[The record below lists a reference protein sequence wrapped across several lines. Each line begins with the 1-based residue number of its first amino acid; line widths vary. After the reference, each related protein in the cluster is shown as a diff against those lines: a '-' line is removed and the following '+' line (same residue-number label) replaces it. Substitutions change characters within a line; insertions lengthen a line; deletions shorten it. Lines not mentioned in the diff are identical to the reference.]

1 MPKLIKNINNFS
13 GGLNNNT
20 NRRDIIDSESQV
32 LLNVSNEIPGK
43 LVMEGRSV
51 ASNLSSNDV
60 TAIDALNY
68 GNGLLHTN
76 LDRNFGAA
84 GINETEYLFINDKT
98 DSIVRIYDVTNGAAE
113 ATTIDYGNTAS
124 LVEMYSVDGQIR
136 VVPHYGN
143 AGNTPQVL
151 GYYNFDRN
159 FGYTTSTSPINN
171 SRSNIYISSDLHI
184 APIKGGTNS
193 NVAYET
199 DKLYNKMTHF
209 HPDND
214 SEIFMLNVGSAD
226 YAMGV
231 DGGTN
236 TTQHQ
241 NKVEVTAQ
249 EMHDL
254 LDGYL
259 DNASGYTSDGKGSMA
274 VIAYFRNDV
283 NADDDTTIKPKS
295 GKRYG
300 LWASKVYSNYDDD
313 TNKSESVAV
322 YLGSVYQ
329 HVSVGTSS
337 TDVAQKLYFGLTGR
351 MGDKDPRYSGF
362 KIYYAL
368 MDGFTEGSTIDNS
381 TNIGVKYLLA
391 EVDFGKG
398 LRYAGSNTYQ
408 NLFPYT
414 LIDDKQWTWP
424 VQGWMSTDRFI
435 GDGIT
440 DLSIAE
446 PYIIEGPSV
455 IGEANT
461 GFKTSTIL
469 NRRIYAG
476 NVQYYDSERKLVTK
490 SDRVLKSLPNQ
501 FDYFPENS
509 FIDVEV
515 EDGDTIIKLESLGNK
530 LLQFKRNKLF
540 IINVSRDIEFLEAEY
555 EHKGCEKDYHVVKG
569 EGFVAWFNTYGA
581 YIYDG
586 QQVIDINL
594 SQVAQPKL
602 ADWSTTHYH
611 DNNVIG
617 YLPKS
622 KELIIVNKNQNILF
636 YDLKSESWRQSN
648 VFGNTDITNL
658 VNFNNGDL
666 YWWSSVAGL
675 MGNPDTIDLVKWDKT
690 PSSKNGGQVLY
701 KSKEF
706 DMGSAATN
714 KNYNSLYINYKEGA
728 NVKVQAF
735 GTKTDASE
743 IALTDVGTLSSG
755 GFKTTKMA
763 FPATFKNCV
772 GVGIALTTTNA
783 TNANFEV
790 NDIQIIY
797 REKVTR

>member
-1 MPKLIKNINNFS
+1 MPKLIKNVANFS

-20 NRRDIIDSESQV
+20 NRRDILDVESQV

-43 LVMEGRSV
+43 LVMEGRSI
-51 ASNLSSNDV
+51 ASSISSNDV

-98 DSIVRIYDVTNGAAE
+98 DSIVRIYDVTNSAAE

-171 SRSNIYISSDLHI
+171 SLSNVYVSSNLHI

-209 HPDND
+209 HPLND
-214 SEIFMLNVGSAD
+214 SEIFMLDVQSSGT
-226 YAMGV
+226 YAMGTS
-231 DGGTN
+231 TN
-236 TTQHQ
+236 V
-241 NKVEVTAQ
+241 NKVEVTAV

-254 LDGYL
+254 LEGYL

-300 LWASKVYSNYDDD
+300 LWASKVYSNYDSD

-329 HVSVGTSS
+329 HVSVGTTS

-368 MDGFTEGSTIDNS
+368 MDGFQEGATIDNS

-391 EVDFGKG
+391 EVDFAKG
-398 LRYAGSNTYQ
+398 LRYAGSQTYQ
-408 NLFPYT
+408 FLFPYT
-414 LIDDKQWTWP
+414 LNSDKQWTWP
-424 VQGWMSTDRFI
+424 IQGWMSTDRFI
-435 GDGIT
+435 ADGIT

-446 PYIIEGPSV
+446 PYIVEGPSV

-469 NRRIYAG
+469 NRRVYAG

-501 FDYFPENS
+501 FDNFPENT

-581 YIYDG
+581 YIYNG

-594 SQVAQPKL
+594 AQNGQPKL
-602 ADWSTTHYH
+602 TNWSTTHYH

-648 VFGNTDITNL
+648 TFGNRDITNL

-666 YWWSSVAGL
+666 YWWQSVAGL
-675 MGNPDTIDLVKWDKT
+675 NSNPDTIDLVKWSKT
-690 PSSKNGGQVLY
+690 PSTKSGSQVLY
-701 KSKEF
+701 QTKEF

-714 KNYNSLYINYKEGA
+714 KNYNTLYINYKEGN

-735 GTKTDASE
+735 GTKIDASE
-743 IALTDVGTLSSG
+743 ISLTDMSGGGALSSG
-755 GFKTTKMA
+755 GYKTTKMA
-763 FPATFKNCV
+763 FPDTFKNCA
-772 GVGIALTTTNA
+772 GVGIALTTTGT

-790 NDIQIIY
+790 NDIQIVY

>member
-1 MPKLIKNINNFS
+1 VPKLIKNINNFS

>member
-1 MPKLIKNINNFS
+1 VPKLIKNIANFT

-20 NRRDIIDSESQV
+20 NRRDILDIESQV
-32 LLNVSNEIPGK
+32 MLNISNEIPGK
-43 LVMEGRSV
+43 LVMEGKADGQSI
-51 ASNLSSNDV
+51 SSNDV
-60 TAIDALNY
+60 TSIDALNY

-76 LDRNFGAA
+76 LDRNFGSA
-84 GINETEYLFINDKT
+84 GINETEYLFVNDKT
-98 DSIVRIYDVTNGAAE
+98 DSIVRIYDVTNNTAE
-113 ATTIDYGNTAS
+113 ATTIDYGNAAS

-136 VVPHYGN
+136 VIPHYGN
-143 AGNTPQVL
+143 AGNKPKVL
-151 GYYNFDRN
+151 GYYNFDRKM
-159 FGYTTSTSPINN
+159 GLLGTETTINN
-171 SRSNIYISSDLHI
+171 SRNNVYISSDLHV

-193 NVAYET
+193 NVEYEV
-199 DKLYNKMTHF
+199 DKAYNKMTHF

-214 SEIFMLNVGSAD
+214 SEIFMLDVQNSGD
-226 YAMGV
+226 YAMGTSSHV
-231 DGGTN
+231 
-236 TTQHQ
+236 

-254 LDGYL
+254 LDGY
-259 DNASGYTSDGKGSMA
+259 ASGGSDYTTAGQGSMA

-283 NADDDTTIKPKS
+283 NADDDTSIKPKS

-300 LWASKVYSNYDDD
+300 LWASKVYSNYEDDS
-313 TNKSESVAV
+313 NKSESVAV
-322 YLGSVYQ
+322 YIGNVYQ
-329 HVSVGTSS
+329 HVSVGATS

-368 MDGFTEGSTIDNS
+368 MDGFTEGSVLDNY
-381 TNIGVKYLLA
+381 TNVGVKYLLA
-391 EVDFGKG
+391 EVDFAKG
-398 LRYAGSNTYQ
+398 LRYAGSETYQ
-408 NLFPYT
+408 SLFNYT
-414 LIDDKQWTWP
+414 LAGDKQWAWP
-424 VQGWMSTDRFI
+424 IEAWLDTDRFI
-435 GDGIT
+435 GSGIT

-461 GFKTSTIL
+461 GFKTSTVL
-469 NRRIYAG
+469 NRKVYAG
-476 NVQYYDSERKLVTK
+476 NVQYYDSKRNLVTK

-501 FDYFPENS
+501 FDFFPENS

-540 IINVSRDIEFLEAEY
+540 IINVSRGIEFLEAEF

-581 YIYDG
+581 YIYNG

-594 SQVAQPKL
+594 AQNAQPKL
-602 ADWSTTHYH
+602 ANWSTTHYH
-611 DNNVIG
+611 DNNVIA

-622 KELIIVNKNQNILF
+622 KELIIVNKNSNILF
-636 YDLKSESWRQSN
+636 YDMKSESWRQSN
-648 VFGNTDITNL
+648 VFGNRDITNL

-714 KNYNSLYINYKEGA
+714 KNYNTLYINYKEG
-728 NVKVQAF
+728 NNIKVQAF
-735 GTKTDASE
+735 GTRTDANE
-743 IALTDVGTLSSG
+743 IGLTDVGTLSSG
-755 GFKTTKMA
+755 GFKTTKMS
-763 FPATFKNCV
+763 FPDTFKNCV
-772 GVGIALTTTNA
+772 GVGIALTTTGS

-790 NDIQIIY
+790 NDIQIVY
-797 REKVTR
+797 REKLTR

>member
-1 MPKLIKNINNFS
+1 MGTS
-13 GGLNNNT
+13 A
-20 NRRDIIDSESQV
+20 
-32 LLNVSNEIPGK
+32 NV
-43 LVMEGRSV
+43 
-51 ASNLSSNDV
+51 
-60 TAIDALNY
+60 
-68 GNGLLHTN
+68 
-76 LDRNFGAA
+76 
-84 GINETEYLFINDKT
+84 
-98 DSIVRIYDVTNGAAE
+98 
-113 ATTIDYGNTAS
+113 
-124 LVEMYSVDGQIR
+124 
-136 VVPHYGN
+136 
-143 AGNTPQVL
+143 
-151 GYYNFDRN
+151 
-159 FGYTTSTSPINN
+159 
-171 SRSNIYISSDLHI
+171 
-184 APIKGGTNS
+184 
-193 NVAYET
+193 
-199 DKLYNKMTHF
+199 
-209 HPDND
+209 
-214 SEIFMLNVGSAD
+214 
-226 YAMGV
+226 
-231 DGGTN
+231 
-236 TTQHQ
+236 

-254 LDGYL
+254 LDGYE
-259 DNASGYTSDGKGSMA
+259 SGGNNYSVVGRGSMA

-300 LWASKVYSNYDDD
+300 LWASKVYSNYDSD

-337 TDVAQKLYFGLTGR
+337 SDVAQKLYFGLTGR

-368 MDGFTEGSTIDNS
+368 MDGFQEGVAVDNS

-391 EVDFGKG
+391 EVDFAKG
-398 LRYAGSNTYQ
+398 LRYAGSSTYQ
-408 NLFPYT
+408 FLFPYN
-414 LIDDKQWTWP
+414 LINDLQWTWP
-424 VQGWMSTDRFI
+424 INGWASTDRFA
-435 GDGIT
+435 GVGIT

-446 PYIIEGPSV
+446 PYIVEGPSV

-469 NRRIYAG
+469 NRRVYAG

-501 FDYFPENS
+501 FDNFPENT

-581 YIYDG
+581 YIYNG

-594 SQVAQPKL
+594 AQNGQPKL
-602 ADWSTTHYH
+602 TNWSTTHYH

-648 VFGNTDITNL
+648 TFSNRDITNL

-666 YWWSSVAGL
+666 YWWQSVAGL
-675 MGNPDTIDLVKWDKT
+675 NSNPDTIDLVKWSKT
-690 PSSKNGGQVLY
+690 PSTKSGSQVLY
-701 KSKEF
+701 QTKEF

-714 KNYNSLYINYKEGA
+714 KNYNTLYINYKEGN

-735 GTKTDASE
+735 GTKIDASE
-743 IALTDVGTLSSG
+743 ISLTDMSGGGALSSG
-755 GFKTTKMA
+755 GYKTTKMA
-763 FPATFKNCV
+763 FPDTFKNCV
-772 GVGIALTTTNA
+772 GVGIALTTTGT

-790 NDIQIIY
+790 NDIQIVY
-797 REKVTR
+797 REKMTR

>member
-1 MPKLIKNINNFS
+1 MPKLIKNIANFS

-20 NRRDIIDSESQV
+20 NRRDILDVESQV
-32 LLNVSNEIPGK
+32 MLNVSNEIPGK
-43 LVMEGRSV
+43 LVMEGRTI
-51 ASNLSSNDV
+51 ASSISSNDV
-60 TAIDALNY
+60 TGIDALNY

-98 DSIVRIYDVTNGAAE
+98 DSIVRIYDVTNSAAE
-113 ATTIDYGNTAS
+113 ATNIDYGNTAS

-159 FGYTTSTSPINN
+159 FGYTTSISPINN
-171 SRSNIYISSDLHI
+171 SRSNVYISSNLHV
-184 APIKGGTNS
+184 APIQGGSSS

-214 SEIFMLNVGSAD
+214 SEIFMLDVGSTD
-226 YAMGV
+226 YAMGTSGNV
-231 DGGTN
+231 
-236 TTQHQ
+236 

-254 LDGYL
+254 LGGYV
-259 DNASGYTSDGKGSMA
+259 SGGSDYTIAGQGSMA

-300 LWASKVYSNYDDD
+300 LWASKVYSNYDND

-322 YLGSVYQ
+322 YLGSIYQ

-337 TDVAQKLYFGLTGR
+337 TDVAQKLYFGVTGR
-351 MGDKDPRYSGF
+351 MADKDPRYSGF
-362 KIYYAL
+362 KVYYAL

-391 EVDFGKG
+391 EVDFAKG

-408 NLFPYT
+408 FLFPYT

-424 VQGWMSTDRFI
+424 IAGWSSTDRFV

-446 PYIIEGPSV
+446 PYIIEGSSV

-469 NRRIYAG
+469 NRRVYAG

-581 YIYDG
+581 YIYNG

-594 SQVAQPKL
+594 AQNGQPKL
-602 ADWSTTHYH
+602 TNWSTSHYH

-622 KELIIVNKNQNILF
+622 KELIIVNKNNNILF

-648 VFGNTDITNL
+648 VFGSRDITNL

-666 YWWSSVAGL
+666 YWWASVAGL
-675 MGNPDTIDLVKWDKT
+675 NGNPDTIDLVKWDKT
-690 PSSKNGGQVLY
+690 PSTKSGSQVLY
-701 KSKEF
+701 QTKEF

-714 KNYNSLYINYKEGA
+714 KNYNTLYINYKEGS

-735 GTKTDASE
+735 GTKIDASE
-743 IALTDVGTLSSG
+743 ISLTDMSGGGALSSG
-755 GFKTTKMA
+755 GYKTTKMA
-763 FPATFKNCV
+763 FPDTFKNCA
-772 GVGIALTTTNA
+772 GGGIALTTTGT

-790 NDIQIIY
+790 NDIQVVY